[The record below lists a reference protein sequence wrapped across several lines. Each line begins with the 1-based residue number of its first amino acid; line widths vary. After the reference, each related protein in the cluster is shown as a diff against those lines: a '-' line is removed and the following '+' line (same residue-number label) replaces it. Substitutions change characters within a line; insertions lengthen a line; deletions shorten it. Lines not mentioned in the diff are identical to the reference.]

1 MPVNRLS
8 LVEAAREA
16 ARLGGQRARQLLH
29 GAEARVKDESYNLV
43 TTADLETEKYIREI
57 LSARFSKHTVLGEEG
72 TQEIDLLSPSL
83 WIIDPIDGTNNY
95 AHGMLH
101 YATSVAFAEAGTV
114 VAGAIYDPERG
125 ELFSAYLGGGAYLNG
140 EPIRVSPVERL
151 SDSLISTGFYYD
163 RGEMMERTLS
173 TIRSLFDKHIHGIR
187 RSGSAALDLCW
198 TAAGRF
204 DGFFEYKLGPWDYA
218 AGALILTEAG
228 GTSSGTD
235 GSPLNLST
243 GHIAACTPGI
253 QGELLQLIGGNHA
266 VRA

>member
-1 MPVNRLS
+1 MPVDRLS

-29 GAEARVKDESYNLV
+29 GAEARIKDESYNLV
-43 TTADLETEKYIREI
+43 TTADLATEKYIREI
-57 LSARFSKHTVLGEEG
+57 LSARFPQHTILGEEG
-72 TQEIDLLSPSL
+72 RQNVDLLSPSL
-83 WIIDPIDGTNNY
+83 WIVDPIDGTNNY
-95 AHGMLH
+95 AHGMPH
-101 YATSVAFAEAGTV
+101 YASSVAFAEGGEV

-140 EPIRVSPVERL
+140 VPISVSSV
-151 SDSLISTGFYYD
+151 DSLSKALICTGFYYD

-173 TIRSLFDKHIHGIR
+173 AIRKLFNKHIHGVR

-204 DGFFEYKLGPWDYA
+204 DAFFEYELGAWDYA

-228 GTSSGTD
+228 GVATGAD
-235 GSPLNLST
+235 GSSLTLST
-243 GHIAACTPGI
+243 RHIAACTPGI
-253 QGELLQLIGGNHA
+253 QDELLQAIGP
-266 VRA
+266 